1 MKTFIIL
8 GAGQFGR
15 TSSALFNTNQFQLL
29 AFGDNNET
37 LWGTSFSHPLGF
49 QVPILSIENACALQA
64 DYALIGVI
72 GESRSAQLREQAV
85 SAGFLGTILTIK
97 DFYNMLDI
105 RSGTLLRI
113 ATRLHEQNLDGN
125 IAELG
130 VYKGDIA
137 WKLNALFPNKKLYL
151 FDTFE
156 GFDTRDITE
165 EMKRGCSRAQKE
177 EFVDTSSN
185 TVLERLPY
193 PEQAVIC
200 KGFFP
205 KTAQGLEDCLYQLV
219 SLDADLYAPT
229 LAGLEYFYPRLTKGG
244 IIILHDYNNERF
256 RGAKQ
261 AVNEYESI
269 HGPLLLIP
277 LSDLHGSA
285 IIIHP

>member
-15 TSSALFNTNQFQLL
+15 TSSALFNTTQFQLL
-29 AFGDNNET
+29 AFGDNNEK
-37 LWGTSFSHPLGF
+37 LWGTSFPHPLGLKI
-49 QVPILSIENACALQA
+49 PILSVNDACALQT

-72 GESRSAQLREQAV
+72 GEKRSEELRSQAIA
-85 SAGFLGTILTIK
+85 AGFAGTFLTID
-97 DFYNMLDI
+97 DFYKMLDI

-113 ATRLHEQNLDGN
+113 AARLCEQNLDGN

-156 GFDTRDITE
+156 GFDTRDIVE
-165 EMKRGCSRAQKE
+165 ENKRGCSRAQKE
-177 EFVDTSSN
+177 EFADTS
-185 TVLERLPY
+185 LENVRKRLPY
-193 PEQAVIC
+193 PEQVVIR

-205 KTAQGLEDCLYQLV
+205 ETAVGLENCQYQLV

-229 LAGLEYFYPRLTKGG
+229 LAGLEYFYPRLISGG

-277 LSDLHGSA
+277 LCDLHGSA
-285 IIIHP
+285 VIIHP

>member
-15 TSSALFNTNQFQLL
+15 TSSALFNTNHFQLV
-29 AFGDNNET
+29 AFGDNNEK
-37 LWGTSFSHPLGF
+37 LWGTTFSHPLGL
-49 QVPILSIENACALQA
+49 QIPILSVEDACLLQA

-72 GESRSAQLREQAV
+72 GEIRSEELRKQALA
-85 SAGFLGTILTIK
+85 SGFHGIFLTIE
-97 DFYNMLDI
+97 DFYEMLDI

-113 ATRLHEQNLDGN
+113 AARLCEQNLSGN

-130 VYKGDIA
+130 VYKGDTA

-165 EMKRGCSRAQKE
+165 ENKRGCSYAQKE
-177 EFVDTSSN
+177 EFADTSSE
-185 TVLERLPY
+185 TVLSRLPY
-193 PEQAVIC
+193 PEQAIVR

-205 KTAQGLEDCLYQLV
+205 ETAEGLEDCQYQFV

-229 LAGLEYFYPRLTKGG
+229 LAGLEYFYPRLVRGG
-244 IIILHDYNNERF
+244 IILLHDYNNERF

-261 AVNEYESI
+261 AVNEYEST

-285 IIIHP
+285 VIIHP

>member
-15 TSSALFNTNQFQLL
+15 TSSALFNTNYFQLL

-37 LWGTSFSHPLGF
+37 LWGTTYTHPLGLEI
-49 QVPILSIENACALQA
+49 PILSVENSCMLQA

-72 GESRSAQLREQAV
+72 GKTRSEELKKQAIA
-85 SAGFLGTILTIK
+85 AGFLGTFLTIEE
-97 DFYNMLDI
+97 FYQMLDI

-113 ATRLHEQNLDGN
+113 AARLCEQNLDGN

-130 VYKGDIA
+130 VYKGDTA
-137 WKLNALFPNKKLYL
+137 WKLNALFPQEKLYL

-165 EMKRGCSRAQKE
+165 ENKHGYSRAKKE
-177 EFVDTSSN
+177 EFADTN
-185 TVLERLPY
+185 LEDVLHRLPY
-193 PEQAVIC
+193 PEQVIIR

-205 KTAQGLEDCLYQLV
+205 DTAQDLKDCRYQLV

-229 LAGLEYFYPRLTKGG
+229 LAGLEYFYPRLVSGG
-244 IIILHDYNNERF
+244 IILLHDYNNERF

-261 AVNEYESI
+261 AITEYESI

-277 LSDLHGSA
+277 LCDLHGSA
-285 IIIHP
+285 VIIHP